1 MNVQPSLTEYARKLK
16 TILNG
21 TEFAA
26 ASGACPSTTSL
37 YDVESNLS

>member
-16 TILNG
+16 TILNE
-21 TEFAA
+21 TEFAV
-26 ASGACPSTTSL
+26 ASGACRNTTSL